1 MAARKSGKDLLAIA
15 VILLLGVFFLYLIGR
30 IFLQLPW

>member
-1 MAARKSGKDLLAIA
+1 MERRSGRDWLAIA
-15 VILLLGVFFLYLIGR
+15 AILLLGAFFLYLIGR

>member
-1 MAARKSGKDLLAIA
+1 MAEKKSGKDLLAIA
-15 VILLLGVFFLYLIGR
+15 AILLLGIFFLYLIGR

>member
-1 MAARKSGKDLLAIA
+1 MVTRKSGKDLLASA
-15 VILLLGVFFLYLIGR
+15 AILLLGLFFLYLIGR